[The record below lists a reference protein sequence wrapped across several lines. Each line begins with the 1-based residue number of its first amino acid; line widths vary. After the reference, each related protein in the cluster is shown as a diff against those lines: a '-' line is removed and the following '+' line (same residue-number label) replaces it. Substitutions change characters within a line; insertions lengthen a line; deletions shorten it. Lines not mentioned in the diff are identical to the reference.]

1 MNAHPFGVSPDRPPA
16 LTSFGAT
23 GLRHYVAT
31 AVFGS
36 GLALMVTLIIN
47 KLEARHAVILFAGA
61 LVLAGGLVVARR
73 LPELLLYLLALLL
86 PFTSI
91 EKTFFITADTTF
103 VVSGIAIGPADLALI
118 GLYMLWFARIALVKR
133 EGLPRPTTLDVWIA
147 VFIGV
152 HLLSAVNSV
161 SPVLTIYETIRL
173 TKYALLCFYL
183 EHNIRREHLKFMI
196 AGLCLAIVLQ
206 SALGVVQQRTG
217 RLLGIG
223 RTKGAQNV
231 EYEQYTVTGFE
242 AVRRAEGTTFDSHA
256 LALFF
261 AMSLA
266 VPFGIALTRGVNPI
280 YRGAAAFTFVIG
292 LQGLIVSF
300 ARAGWVAFAGSIAVL
315 LWFLMRWREWRSLGI
330 IAAIV
335 FGLGVPA
342 ALPFAGQIRQ
352 RLFEAPPEL
361 VTARFETIEMGWEMF
376 KDSPITG
383 VGANAYMRALEL
395 KFSIFEGDPYFI
407 PAHNM
412 FVFVLT
418 ELGVLGAAVFLG
430 LAVVVLHRLW
440 GATTSRDPLLRILA
454 VTLFGGYLAFL
465 LQGLSDPIYATNVTY
480 FLLWFLV
487 GIGAAVARL
496 AAETGLQSR
505 RKHNTLRRN
514 NETVA
519 GFVVGE
525 GLIVRSGSVPLLQRG
540 TRAGREST
548 RARQETRPG

>member
-1 MNAHPFGVSPDRPPA
+1 MPQPFGACPERFP
-16 LTSFGAT
+16 LLHYAT
-23 GLRHYVAT
+23 T
-31 AVFGS
+31 AVVGC
-36 GLALMVTLIIN
+36 GLALAVTLILN
-47 KLEARHAVILFAGA
+47 KLEARHAVILFAGI
-61 LVLAGGLVVARR
+61 LVLSAGLVIAQR
-73 LPELLLYLLALLL
+73 LPELLLYLLAFLL

-103 VVSGIAIGPADLALI
+103 VVSGIAIGPADLALAA
-118 GLYMLWFARIALVKR
+118 LYMLWFGRIALAKR
-133 EGLPRPTTLDVWIA
+133 EKLPKLSTLDAWIA
-147 VFIGV
+147 TFIAI

-161 SPVLTIYETIRL
+161 SPVLSIYETIRL

-183 EHNIRREHLKFMI
+183 EHNLRRKHLSRMI
-196 AGLCLAIVLQ
+196 AGLCAAIMLQ

-217 RLLGIG
+217 KLLGIG
-223 RTKGAQNV
+223 RTKGAADV

-256 LALFF
+256 LALFL

-266 VPFGIALTRGVNPI
+266 VPFGIALTRQVKPV
-280 YRGAAAFTFVIG
+280 YRAAAALTFVIG

-300 ARAGWVAFAGSIAVL
+300 ARAGWVAFAAAVAVL
-315 LWFLMRWREWRSLGI
+315 LWFLMRWRDWRSIGFIAGI
-330 IAAIV
+330 GL
-335 FGLGVPA
+335 GLGVPA

-361 VTARFETIEMGWEMF
+361 VTARFETIEMAWEMF

-412 FVFVLT
+412 YVFVLT
-418 ELGVLGAAVFLG
+418 EIGVVGAAVFVG
-430 LAVVVLHRLW
+430 LCAAILHRLW
-440 GATTSRDPLLRILA
+440 GATTAADPVLRSLA
-454 VTLFGGYLAFL
+454 VTLSAGFLAFL

-487 GIGAAVARL
+487 GVGAAVARM
-496 AAETGLQSR
+496 AAADGTGV
-505 RKHNTLRRN
+505 K
-514 NETVA
+514 
-519 GFVVGE
+519 
-525 GLIVRSGSVPLLQRG
+525 SG
-540 TRAGREST
+540 T
-548 RARQETRPG
+548 